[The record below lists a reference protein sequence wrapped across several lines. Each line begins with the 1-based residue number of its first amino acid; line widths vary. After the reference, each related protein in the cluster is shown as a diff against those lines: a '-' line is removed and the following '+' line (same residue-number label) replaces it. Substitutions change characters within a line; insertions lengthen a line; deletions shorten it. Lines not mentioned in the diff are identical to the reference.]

1 MADLDRLS
9 SRLAVLETRISR
21 LRVVAMLSF
30 GVAATAVGLTLRGQ
44 SDTIVEGRLWLAK
57 DDQGRTRAMFGV
69 TNDGV
74 ALTMYDS
81 TGQMRLDVG
90 LTQHGAPGLVM
101 LTNRGEPALTLN
113 LSEGSGPTVRMIDPA
128 AQTRLELGPRLP
140 GATQFGPTVPPDT
153 SIARRVEP

>member
-1 MADLDRLS
+1 MADLDVLTT
-9 SRLAVLETRISR
+9 RLAVLETRLSR
-21 LRVVAMLSF
+21 LRVVALLAF
-30 GVAATAVGLTLRGQ
+30 GVAVAALGYALLAQ
-44 SDTIVEGRLWLAK
+44 SPAITEGRLWLAK
-57 DDQGRTRAMFGV
+57 DAEGRTRAMFGV

-90 LTQHGAPGLVM
+90 LTQSGVPGLVM

-113 LSEGSGPTVRMIDPA
+113 LSEGTGPTVRMTNSAENARIEIA
-128 AQTRLELGPRLP
+128 PRQV
-140 GATQFGPTVPPDT
+140 GAIQVGPTVPPDT